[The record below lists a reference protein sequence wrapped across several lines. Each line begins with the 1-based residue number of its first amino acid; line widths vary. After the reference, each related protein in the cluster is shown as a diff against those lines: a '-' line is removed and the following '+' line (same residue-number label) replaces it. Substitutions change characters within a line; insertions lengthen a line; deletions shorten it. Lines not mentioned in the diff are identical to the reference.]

1 MIQLKTPYTHIER
14 AIPITGTLQIEIA
27 SQQTYK
33 DAIVY
38 QIEDFIVDENGA
50 KRLINS
56 RQKRVE
62 NAEVNQLEQAVE
74 LYGNFDGLSKVDA
87 EWAKAK
93 IGLLLFVQNDLVDG
107 VHTIYGQLPND
118 WVSLSENNFN
128 LQSNDRVYFIHHRFN
143 TYFLFDNSQLL
154 VR

>member
-27 SQQTYK
+27 SWQTYK

-62 NAEVNQLEQAVE
+62 NAEANQLAQAVE
-74 LYGNFDGLSKVDA
+74 LYGNFDGLSKVES

-93 IGLLLFVQNDLVDG
+93 IGLLLFVQNDLVDS
-107 VHTIYGQLPND
+107 VNTIYGQLPND
-118 WVSLSENNFN
+118 WELCS
-128 LQSNDRVYFIHHRFN
+128 D
-143 TYFLFDNSQLL
+143 
-154 VR
+154 

>member
-1 MIQLKTPYTHIER
+1 MGAKLGNMIQLKTPYTHIER
-14 AIPITGTLQIEIA
+14 AIPITGTLLIEIA
-27 SQQTYK
+27 SWQTYK

-62 NAEVNQLEQAVE
+62 NAEVNQLAQAVE

-93 IGLLLFVQNDLVDG
+93 IGLFLFVQNDLVDS
-107 VHTIYGQLPND
+107 VNTIYGQLPND
-118 WVSLSENNFN
+118 WELCS
-128 LQSNDRVYFIHHRFN
+128 D
-143 TYFLFDNSQLL
+143 
-154 VR
+154 

>member
-14 AIPITGTLQIEIA
+14 AIPITGTLLIEIA
-27 SQQTYK
+27 SWQTYK
-33 DAIVY
+33 DAVVY
-38 QIEDFIVDENGA
+38 EIEDFIVDENGA

-93 IGLLLFVQNDLVDG
+93 IGLLLFVQNDLVDTE
-107 VHTIYGQLPND
+107 HTIYGQLPND
-118 WVSLSENNFN
+118 WELCS
-128 LQSNDRVYFIHHRFN
+128 D
-143 TYFLFDNSQLL
+143 
-154 VR
+154 

>member
-1 MIQLKTPYTHIER
+1 MIKLKTPYTHIER

-27 SQQTYK
+27 SWQTYK
-33 DAIVY
+33 DAVVY
-38 QIEDFIVDENGA
+38 QVEDFIVDENGA
-50 KRLINS
+50 KRLISS

-93 IGLLLFVQNDLVDG
+93 IGLLLFVQNDLVDS
-107 VHTIYGQLPND
+107 VNTIYGQLPND
-118 WVSLSENNFN
+118 WELCS
-128 LQSNDRVYFIHHRFN
+128 D
-143 TYFLFDNSQLL
+143 
-154 VR
+154 

>member
-1 MIQLKTPYTHIER
+1 MIQLKIPYTHIER

-27 SQQTYK
+27 SWQTYK

-50 KRLINS
+50 KRLINT

-62 NAEVNQLEQAVE
+62 NAEVNQLAQAVE

-93 IGLLLFVQNDLVDG
+93 IGLLLFVQTDLVDG

-118 WVSLSENNFN
+118 WELCS
-128 LQSNDRVYFIHHRFN
+128 D
-143 TYFLFDNSQLL
+143 
-154 VR
+154 

>member
-1 MIQLKTPYTHIER
+1 MGAKLGNMIQLKTPYTHIER
-14 AIPITGTLQIEIA
+14 AIPITGTLLIEIA
-27 SQQTYK
+27 SWQTYK

-38 QIEDFIVDENGA
+38 QIEDFIIDENGA

-62 NAEVNQLEQAVE
+62 NAEVNQLAQAVE

-93 IGLLLFVQNDLVDG
+93 IGLLLFVKNDLVDTE
-107 VHTIYGQLPND
+107 HTIYGQLPND
-118 WVSLSENNFN
+118 WELCS
-128 LQSNDRVYFIHHRFN
+128 D
-143 TYFLFDNSQLL
+143 
-154 VR
+154 

>member
-1 MIQLKTPYTHIER
+1 MNQPLGAKLGNMIQLKTPYTHIDR

-27 SQQTYK
+27 SWQTYK

-38 QIEDFIVDENGA
+38 QIEDFIIDENGA

-93 IGLLLFVQNDLVDG
+93 IGLLLFVQNDLVDS
-107 VHTIYGQLPND
+107 VNTIYGQLPND
-118 WVSLSENNFN
+118 WELC
-128 LQSNDRVYFIHHRFN
+128 
-143 TYFLFDNSQLL
+143 
-154 VR
+154 

>member
-1 MIQLKTPYTHIER
+1 MGAKLGNMIQLKTPYTHIDR
-14 AIPITGTLQIEIA
+14 AVPITGMLQIEIA
-27 SQQTYK
+27 SWQTYK

-62 NAEVNQLEQAVE
+62 NAEVNQLAQAVE

-93 IGLLLFVQNDLVDG
+93 IGLLLFVQNDLVDS
-107 VHTIYGQLPND
+107 VNTIYGQLPND
-118 WVSLSENNFN
+118 WELCS
-128 LQSNDRVYFIHHRFN
+128 D
-143 TYFLFDNSQLL
+143 
-154 VR
+154 

>member
-1 MIQLKTPYTHIER
+1 MIQLKTPYTHIDR

-27 SQQTYK
+27 SWQTYK

-38 QIEDFIVDENGA
+38 QIEDFIIDENGA

-93 IGLLLFVQNDLVDG
+93 IGLLLFVQNDLVDS
-107 VHTIYGQLPND
+107 VNTIYGQLPND
-118 WVSLSENNFN
+118 WELC
-128 LQSNDRVYFIHHRFN
+128 
-143 TYFLFDNSQLL
+143 
-154 VR
+154 

>member
-1 MIQLKTPYTHIER
+1 MIKLKTPYTHIDR

-27 SQQTYK
+27 SWQTYK
-33 DAIVY
+33 DAVVY
-38 QIEDFIVDENGA
+38 EIEDFIVDENGA

-56 RQKRVE
+56 REKRVE

-93 IGLLLFVQNDLVDG
+93 IGLLLFVQNDLVDTE
-107 VHTIYGQLPND
+107 HTIYGQLPND
-118 WVSLSENNFN
+118 WELCS
-128 LQSNDRVYFIHHRFN
+128 D
-143 TYFLFDNSQLL
+143 
-154 VR
+154 

>member
-1 MIQLKTPYTHIER
+1 MIQLKTPYTHVDR
-14 AIPITGTLQIEIA
+14 AIPITGTLRIEIA
-27 SQQTYK
+27 SWQTYK

-38 QIEDFIVDENGA
+38 QIEDYIVDENGA

-62 NAEVNQLEQAVE
+62 NAEVNQLAQAVE

-93 IGLLLFVQNDLVDG
+93 IGLLLFVQNDLVDS
-107 VHTIYGQLPND
+107 VNTIYGQLPND
-118 WVSLSENNFN
+118 WELCS
-128 LQSNDRVYFIHHRFN
+128 D
-143 TYFLFDNSQLL
+143 
-154 VR
+154 

>member
-1 MIQLKTPYTHIER
+1 MGAKLGNMIQLKTPYTHIER

-27 SQQTYK
+27 SWQTYK

-62 NAEVNQLEQAVE
+62 NAEVNQLAQAVE

-93 IGLLLFVQNDLVDG
+93 IGLLLFVQNDLVDS
-107 VHTIYGQLPND
+107 VNTIYGQLPND
-118 WVSLSENNFN
+118 WELCS
-128 LQSNDRVYFIHHRFN
+128 D
-143 TYFLFDNSQLL
+143 
-154 VR
+154 

>member
-27 SQQTYK
+27 SWQTYK

-107 VHTIYGQLPND
+107 VNTIYGQLPND
-118 WVSLSENNFN
+118 WELCS
-128 LQSNDRVYFIHHRFN
+128 D
-143 TYFLFDNSQLL
+143 
-154 VR
+154 

>member
-14 AIPITGTLQIEIA
+14 AIPITGTLLIEIA
-27 SQQTYK
+27 SWQTYK

-62 NAEVNQLEQAVE
+62 NAEVNQLAQAIE
-74 LYGNFDGLSKVDA
+74 LYGNFDGLSKVAA
-87 EWAKAK
+87 E
-93 IGLLLFVQNDLVDG
+93 
-107 VHTIYGQLPND
+107 
-118 WVSLSENNFN
+118 
-128 LQSNDRVYFIHHRFN
+128 
-143 TYFLFDNSQLL
+143 
-154 VR
+154 

>member
-14 AIPITGTLQIEIA
+14 AISITGTLLIEIA
-27 SQQTYK
+27 SWQTYK
-33 DAIVY
+33 DAIIY
-38 QIEDFIVDENGA
+38 KIEDFIVDENGA

-56 RQKRVE
+56 REKRVE

-93 IGLLLFVQNDLVDG
+93 IGLLLFVQNDLVDS
-107 VHTIYGQLPND
+107 VNTIYGQLPND
-118 WVSLSENNFN
+118 WELCS
-128 LQSNDRVYFIHHRFN
+128 D
-143 TYFLFDNSQLL
+143 
-154 VR
+154 

>member
-1 MIQLKTPYTHIER
+1 MIQLKTPYTHIDR
-14 AIPITGTLQIEIA
+14 AVPITGTLQIEIA
-27 SQQTYK
+27 SWQTYK

-38 QIEDFIVDENGA
+38 QIEDFIIDENGA

-93 IGLLLFVQNDLVDG
+93 IGLLLFVQNDLVDS
-107 VHTIYGQLPND
+107 VNTIYGQLPND
-118 WVSLSENNFN
+118 WELCS
-128 LQSNDRVYFIHHRFN
+128 D
-143 TYFLFDNSQLL
+143 
-154 VR
+154 

>member
-14 AIPITGTLQIEIA
+14 AIPITGTLLIEIA
-27 SQQTYK
+27 SWQTYK

-38 QIEDFIVDENGA
+38 QIEDFIIDENGA

-62 NAEVNQLEQAVE
+62 NAEVNQLAQAVE

-93 IGLLLFVQNDLVDG
+93 IGLLLFVQNDLVDS
-107 VHTIYGQLPND
+107 VNTIYGQLPND
-118 WVSLSENNFN
+118 WELCS
-128 LQSNDRVYFIHHRFN
+128 D
-143 TYFLFDNSQLL
+143 
-154 VR
+154 

>member
-14 AIPITGTLQIEIA
+14 AIPITGTLLIEIA
-27 SQQTYK
+27 SWQTYK

-62 NAEVNQLEQAVE
+62 NAEVNQLAQAVE
-74 LYGNFDGLSKVDA
+74 LYGDFDGLSKVDA

-93 IGLLLFVQNDLVDG
+93 IGLLLFVQNDLVDS
-107 VHTIYGQLPND
+107 VNTIYGQLPND
-118 WVSLSENNFN
+118 WELCS
-128 LQSNDRVYFIHHRFN
+128 D
-143 TYFLFDNSQLL
+143 
-154 VR
+154 

>member
-1 MIQLKTPYTHIER
+1 MGAKLGNMIQLKTPYTHIER

-27 SQQTYK
+27 SWQTYK

-50 KRLINS
+50 KRFINS

-62 NAEVNQLEQAVE
+62 NAEVNQLAQAVE

-93 IGLLLFVQNDLVDG
+93 IGLLLFVQNDLVDS
-107 VHTIYGQLPND
+107 VNTIYGQLPND
-118 WVSLSENNFN
+118 WELC
-128 LQSNDRVYFIHHRFN
+128 
-143 TYFLFDNSQLL
+143 
-154 VR
+154 

>member
-27 SQQTYK
+27 SWQTYK

-62 NAEVNQLEQAVE
+62 NSEVNQLSQIVE
-74 LYGNFDGLSKVDA
+74 LDNDFDELSKVDA

-93 IGLLLFVQNDLVDG
+93 IGLLFFVQNDLVDS
-107 VHTIYGQLPND
+107 VNTIYGQLPND
-118 WVSLSENNFN
+118 WELCS
-128 LQSNDRVYFIHHRFN
+128 D
-143 TYFLFDNSQLL
+143 
-154 VR
+154 

>member
-27 SQQTYK
+27 SWQTYK
-33 DAIVY
+33 DAVVY

-50 KRLINS
+50 KRLINL

-74 LYGNFDGLSKVDA
+74 LYGNFDGLSKVEA

-93 IGLLLFVQNDLVDG
+93 IGLLLFVQNDLVDS
-107 VHTIYGQLPND
+107 VNTIYGQLPND
-118 WVSLSENNFN
+118 WELCS
-128 LQSNDRVYFIHHRFN
+128 D
-143 TYFLFDNSQLL
+143 
-154 VR
+154 

>member
-27 SQQTYK
+27 SWQTYK

-93 IGLLLFVQNDLVDG
+93 IGLFLFVQTDLVDG
-107 VHTIYGQLPND
+107 VHTIYGQLPNNWELCSD
-118 WVSLSENNFN
+118 
-128 LQSNDRVYFIHHRFN
+128 
-143 TYFLFDNSQLL
+143 
-154 VR
+154 

>member
-27 SQQTYK
+27 SWQTYK

-50 KRLINS
+50 KRLISS

-62 NAEVNQLEQAVE
+62 NAEVNQLVQAVE

-93 IGLLLFVQNDLVDG
+93 IGLLLFVQNDLVDS
-107 VHTIYGQLPND
+107 VNTIYGQLPND
-118 WVSLSENNFN
+118 WELCS
-128 LQSNDRVYFIHHRFN
+128 D
-143 TYFLFDNSQLL
+143 
-154 VR
+154 

>member
-14 AIPITGTLQIEIA
+14 AIPITGMLQIEIA
-27 SQQTYK
+27 SWQTYK

-93 IGLLLFVQNDLVDG
+93 IGLLLFVQNDLVDS
-107 VHTIYGQLPND
+107 VNTIYGQLPND
-118 WVSLSENNFN
+118 WELCS
-128 LQSNDRVYFIHHRFN
+128 D
-143 TYFLFDNSQLL
+143 
-154 VR
+154 

>member
-1 MIQLKTPYTHIER
+1 MIQLKTPYTHIDR

-27 SQQTYK
+27 SWQTYK
-33 DAIVY
+33 DAVVY
-38 QIEDFIVDENGA
+38 EIEDFIVDENGA

-56 RQKRVE
+56 REKRVE

-93 IGLLLFVQNDLVDG
+93 IGLLLFVQNDLVDS
-107 VHTIYGQLPND
+107 VNTIYGQLPKD
-118 WVSLSENNFN
+118 WELCS
-128 LQSNDRVYFIHHRFN
+128 D
-143 TYFLFDNSQLL
+143 
-154 VR
+154 

>member
-27 SQQTYK
+27 SWQTYK

-50 KRLINS
+50 KRLINA

-62 NAEVNQLEQAVE
+62 NIEVNQLAQAVE
-74 LYGNFDGLSKVDA
+74 LYGNFDGLSKIDA

-93 IGLLLFVQNDLVDG
+93 IGLLLFVQNDLVDS
-107 VHTIYGQLPND
+107 VNTIYGQLPND
-118 WVSLSENNFN
+118 WELC
-128 LQSNDRVYFIHHRFN
+128 LD
-143 TYFLFDNSQLL
+143 
-154 VR
+154 

>member
-14 AIPITGTLQIEIA
+14 DIPITGTLLIEIA
-27 SQQTYK
+27 SWQTYK
-33 DAIVY
+33 DAVVY

-62 NAEVNQLEQAVE
+62 NAEVNQLAQAVE

-93 IGLLLFVQNDLVDG
+93 IGLLLFVQNDLVDS
-107 VHTIYGQLPND
+107 VNTIYGQLPND
-118 WVSLSENNFN
+118 WELCS
-128 LQSNDRVYFIHHRFN
+128 D
-143 TYFLFDNSQLL
+143 
-154 VR
+154 

>member
-1 MIQLKTPYTHIER
+1 MIQLKTPYTHIDR

-27 SQQTYK
+27 SWQTYK

-93 IGLLLFVQNDLVDG
+93 IGLLLFVQNDLVDS
-107 VHTIYGQLPND
+107 VNTIYGQLPND
-118 WVSLSENNFN
+118 WELCS
-128 LQSNDRVYFIHHRFN
+128 D
-143 TYFLFDNSQLL
+143 
-154 VR
+154 

>member
-14 AIPITGTLQIEIA
+14 AIPITGTLLIEIA
-27 SQQTYK
+27 SWQTYK

-62 NAEVNQLEQAVE
+62 NVEVNQLEQAVE

-93 IGLLLFVQNDLVDG
+93 IGLLLFVQNDLVDS
-107 VHTIYGQLPND
+107 VNTIYGQLPND
-118 WVSLSENNFN
+118 WELCS
-128 LQSNDRVYFIHHRFN
+128 D
-143 TYFLFDNSQLL
+143 
-154 VR
+154 

>member
-14 AIPITGTLQIEIA
+14 AIPITGTLLIEIA
-27 SQQTYK
+27 SWQTYK

-62 NAEVNQLEQAVE
+62 NAEVNQLAQAVE

-93 IGLLLFVQNDLVDG
+93 IGLLLFVQNDLVDS
-107 VHTIYGQLPND
+107 VNTIYGQLPND
-118 WVSLSENNFN
+118 WELCS
-128 LQSNDRVYFIHHRFN
+128 D
-143 TYFLFDNSQLL
+143 
-154 VR
+154 

>member
-1 MIQLKTPYTHIER
+1 MIKLKTPYTHIER

-27 SQQTYK
+27 SWQTYK
-33 DAIVY
+33 DAVVY
-38 QIEDFIVDENGA
+38 EIEDFIVDENGA

-62 NAEVNQLEQAVE
+62 NAEVNQLAQAVE

-93 IGLLLFVQNDLVDG
+93 IGLLLFVQNDLVDS
-107 VHTIYGQLPND
+107 VNTIYGQLPND
-118 WVSLSENNFN
+118 WELCS
-128 LQSNDRVYFIHHRFN
+128 D
-143 TYFLFDNSQLL
+143 
-154 VR
+154 

>member
-27 SQQTYK
+27 SWQTYK

-50 KRLINS
+50 KRLINT

-62 NAEVNQLEQAVE
+62 NAEVNQLAQAVE
-74 LYGNFDGLSKVDA
+74 LDGNFDGLSKVDA

-93 IGLLLFVQNDLVDG
+93 IGLLLFVQNDLVDAE
-107 VHTIYGQLPND
+107 HTIYGQLPND
-118 WVSLSENNFN
+118 WELCS
-128 LQSNDRVYFIHHRFN
+128 D
-143 TYFLFDNSQLL
+143 
-154 VR
+154 

>member
-1 MIQLKTPYTHIER
+1 MIQLKTPYTYIER

-27 SQQTYK
+27 SWKTYK
-33 DAIVY
+33 DAIIY
-38 QIEDFIVDENGA
+38 KIEDFIVDENGA

-74 LYGNFDGLSKVDA
+74 LYGNFDGLSKVDT

-93 IGLLLFVQNDLVDG
+93 IGLLLFVKNDLVDTE
-107 VHTIYGQLPND
+107 HTIYGQLPND
-118 WVSLSENNFN
+118 WELCS
-128 LQSNDRVYFIHHRFN
+128 D
-143 TYFLFDNSQLL
+143 
-154 VR
+154 

>member
-1 MIQLKTPYTHIER
+1 MIKLKTPYTHIER
-14 AIPITGTLQIEIA
+14 AIPITGTLLIEIA
-27 SQQTYK
+27 SWQTYK

-50 KRLINS
+50 KRLTNS
-56 RQKRVE
+56 REKRVE

-93 IGLLLFVQNDLVDG
+93 IGLLLFVQNDLVNS
-107 VHTIYGQLPND
+107 VNTIYGQLPND
-118 WVSLSENNFN
+118 WELCS
-128 LQSNDRVYFIHHRFN
+128 D
-143 TYFLFDNSQLL
+143 
-154 VR
+154 